1 MKYALVGCGRIA
13 INHMKA
19 LKRNNL
25 ELVALCDLDEKKIN
39 ELSAVVKN
47 LSRSDTIASF
57 TVNEKRIYRNQKKEM
72 LITFKI
78 LSPDGDVVSSQNLTI
93 DGEEIWVDFVNLN
106 FEYSMIESGKMTN
119 IAYPYRVYS
128 ENLASS
134 DAVPLS
140 CVFNDKNIPVL
151 YLLKDSDIYGISP
164 DDYFKRLQ
172 ELFKIVQDAETCKE
186 MGIRSFQGNALHVKP
201 EKNDTY
207 TVRVEGNGGLS
218 LHKEL
223 F

>member
-1 MKYALVGCGRIA
+1 
-13 INHMKA
+13 
-19 LKRNNL
+19 
-25 ELVALCDLDEKKIN
+25 
-39 ELSAVVKN
+39 
-47 LSRSDTIASF
+47 
-57 TVNEKRIYRNQKKEM
+57 
-72 LITFKI
+72 
-78 LSPDGDVVSSQNLTI
+78 
-93 DGEEIWVDFVNLN
+93 
-106 FEYSMIESGKMTN
+106 MIESGKTTN

-134 DAVPLS
+134 DAIPLS
-140 CVFNDKNIPVL
+140 CVFNEKKIPVL
-151 YLLKDSDIYGISP
+151 YMLKDSDIYGISP

-172 ELFKIVQDAETCKE
+172 ELFKIVQDPETCKE

-207 TVRVEGNGGLS
+207 TIRVEGNGGLS